1 MAVDP
6 NSVSI
11 DTPYTTPTDTV
22 DIASANTAPPLPPE
36 VASTRSSDAYYG
48 LSGLVD
54 KTPEDIR
61 NAITTGKE
69 PQLRTEVAASLDSD
83 KAVDKQ
89 NQIQKLAANPSPE
102 NVQQIMN
109 MAQTPIKETDPNS
122 VFEDTSA
129 VKYTSQLYTQF
140 TPNFTWLNEVAQE
153 HPEET
158 QGMVDAATEA
168 VSKWK
173 FSQTM
178 EQNALAKKAAQPW
191 LSIKP
196 TLSDEDAEMYRS
208 LGIEP
213 PVSLTG
219 TIPNMAAGLTFIL
232 PIIKEQ
238 LELNN
243 LDLPQSEKLDF
254 NFDKGLT
261 GPLTT
266 GERLEAIRQ
275 ELYKLPYSA
284 YKKVYTDVMEKLS
297 DDPDFAATFSHAMT
311 GQNVSDTAFDY
322 FNFIGGATEAA
333 GLVKFGLAARN
344 LVKATPG
351 FNDVP
356 PAVAA
361 ATGVGDL
368 GEASVQKSM
377 QNVINDFAGNNREAK
392 RALDDLTSNF
402 RDLIV
407 STHANPGNYGAEATN
422 RLSAMIESGAS
433 TVMDAVTNSM
443 RVNRTPVATASED
456 VIRMVKQDI
465 KGNYKGPENSI
476 LNIEGPIENPV
487 SNVPYY
493 NVKIGT
499 QDAEFFKDLQT
510 ARGFA
515 KLNDIVLRPTVTQ
528 EFNRLN
534 QAIASARKEGA
545 GDNIIKSLQADRDTF
560 REKNLEGLRN
570 PSTPLPATEGATIES
585 DGAGAGYYINYVVH
599 NPEKSDVVRATLI
612 TKSYDKVKDYISD
625 VSRGAA
631 DAISTSLP
639 PSRLGNYING
649 SFLGRLRSPAET
661 LSKAENTA
669 RQIAT
674 FGPSR
679 QASVVEQLSA
689 PIKQIPYSQQ
699 KDFERFLIAGQHLPD
714 ETGIPGRFFNSPKEV
729 SDWYFNNLGRLPST
743 KEMEGYYAVRNLNEY
758 DLVLRKITDYRN
770 RAINGVEQMQFKA
783 GETSSGFFDGIKH
796 TKFPGGDT
804 KIAIINSDDI
814 TKTRFMYLDNMGKY
828 GELIKKRFKEGNGEV
843 WEVWDPETKPLKGL
857 GKNTD
862 GEDFADQF
870 IRYVYVTGNAE
881 RKPISWNAIPQRG
894 GGHLTPDYPW
904 YIKQANVIKDFVGV
918 GDALKRRDIYTGD
931 RTLMPMDI
939 QSKGQA
945 IADNMNQV
953 RQLIAKGDW
962 EGARKLHL
970 DLELPFDW
978 DQHKSWY
985 KPGRGPGGIKLD
997 PRLTADQEIRVVPKD
1012 RSILDMDSSL
1022 AEKYGYRDADG
1033 NYHNSFRDGTST
1045 GSAARLA
1052 SVEFTGK
1059 RDAYELHTI
1068 GDGGKGSVHDP
1079 IYQYQPANYIDPITA
1094 MNRGLSR
1101 IINSFYLDDYKQFAI
1116 EHWVRNAQKW
1126 LEAETPNDIWG
1137 APMHYFYNG
1146 EFKDGTPYRIRKQL
1160 ENNRQ
1165 AVLDFIGRKSPDDGL
1180 LHDLAT
1186 SASNYLYNK
1195 TGNSKLAV
1203 ATYDQLSELRNPVN
1217 FFRGWATQF
1226 HMGFYHPSTLFTQA
1240 ATISNI
1246 MAISPKHAFSGTSG
1260 TFLYGLSRINKN
1272 SEILNS
1278 FDKIASNFI
1287 NNADWAQVGF
1297 KPGQWLEATKAMER
1311 SGFNTVGNEH
1321 GFISTPTTV
1330 SASDGWGRDALNILG
1345 AAGEKYIKKG
1355 GMIPFTL
1362 GAGSTRVSAYY
1373 TAYLEWAEKNVGKV
1387 MGRADE
1393 EQVLSRAA
1401 LLDHNMNRSANSVVH
1416 TGLMSVPFQFQSYS
1430 IRLAEMIWGKQLT
1443 PMEKMRLIG
1452 TNALLYGVNMGPL
1465 ALAGIPAYNYIRE
1478 NMLSKGVPVNSDTL
1492 KDKLKTE
1499 GYVVGDNLMVS
1510 ASMEGML
1517 SYATAFLTGNGDP
1530 RKGTWYDFS
1539 RWGNKGIDPIAN
1551 LWSDKDWWETV
1562 TNVVGGDLKNV
1573 YNQSSGLRMWVK
1585 DLISWDSPETAEKYH
1600 LTMRDITD
1608 LAKITGTGQDVTAFN
1623 NAISSYNGNW
1633 NALKWYTKNG
1643 TYDGNLS
1650 LGETVTSSLAGIKP
1664 QFLQDNFL
1672 RGDVDKQMRD
1682 NERNAEKDFEVQIRR
1697 FIMAQ
1702 QSGAAPEDKDQ
1713 AEVYMK
1719 NALSILARYNVRED
1733 RIGPLLS
1740 KALKGYESQFM
1751 QTTFDFYTKYVPD
1764 KQRLDAIKS
1773 YQKELQLRSNQ

>member
-11 DTPYTTPTDTV
+11 DTPYTVPTDTV

-36 VASTRSSDAYYG
+36 VASTRASDAYYG
-48 LSGLVD
+48 LSGLVN
-54 KTPEDIR
+54 KTPDDIR
-61 NAITTGKE
+61 TAITTGKE

-89 NQIQKLAANPSPE
+89 NQIQKLAAEPSPT
-102 NVQQIMN
+102 NVAQIMD
-109 MAQTPIKETDPNS
+109 MAKTPIKQTDPNS

-140 TPNFTWLNEVAQE
+140 TPNFTWLNEVIQE

-191 LSIKP
+191 LSITP
-196 TLSDEDAEMYRS
+196 SMSDEDAEMYRS
-208 LGIEP
+208 LGVEP
-213 PVSLTG
+213 PASMRG
-219 TIPNMAAGLTFIL
+219 TIPNIAKNLTFIL
-232 PIIKEQ
+232 PIVEEQ
-238 LELNN
+238 LKLNN
-243 LDLPQSEKLDF
+243 LSLPEAETDLP
-254 NFDKGLT
+254 
-261 GPLTT
+261 GPHTT

-275 ELYKLPYSA
+275 ELYKLPYPA

-322 FNFIGGATEAA
+322 LNHLGAATEVG
-333 GLVKFGLAARN
+333 GLIRFGQATGN
-344 LVKATPG
+344 LIRATPG
-351 FNDVP
+351 FNDVN

-361 ATGVGDL
+361 AAGVGDL

-377 QNVINDFAGNNREAK
+377 QNIINEFAGNNREAK
-392 RALDDLTSNF
+392 RALEDLTSNF
-402 RDLIV
+402 KDLIV

-422 RLSAMIESGAS
+422 RLSDMIEAGAS

-456 VIRMVKQDI
+456 VIRMVRENI

-476 LNIEGPIENPV
+476 LNVEGPLENPV

-499 QDAEFFKDLQT
+499 QDAEFFKDIQT

-534 QAIASARKEGA
+534 QEISVARKAGA
-545 GDNIIKSLQADRDTF
+545 DVTPLQAERDAF
-560 REKNLEGLRN
+560 RAKNIEGLRDT
-570 PSTPLPATEGATIES
+570 SISLPATEGATIEN

-612 TKSYDKVKDYISD
+612 TQPKSKVGEYIKGD
-625 VSRGAA
+625 LRTDNV
-631 DAISTSLP
+631 STSIP
-639 PSRLGNYING
+639 PSRLGNWING
-649 SFLGRLRSPAET
+649 SIVGRWRTPAET
-661 LSKAENTA
+661 VSKAENTA

-679 QASVVEQLSA
+679 QASVVDQLA
-689 PIKQIPYSQQ
+689 KPIREIPLQQQ

-714 ETGIPGRFFNSPKEV
+714 EDGIPGRFFNSPKEV

-770 RAINGVEQMQFKA
+770 RAINSVEQMQFKA
-783 GETSSGFFDGIKH
+783 GDISSGFFDGIKH

-804 KIAIINSDDI
+804 KIALINGDDI
-814 TKTRFMYLDNMGKY
+814 SKSRFMYLDNMGKY
-828 GELIKKRFKEGNGEV
+828 GELIKKRFKEGQGEV
-843 WEVWDPETKPLKGL
+843 WEVWDPETKPLKNL
-857 GKNTD
+857 GKNKD

-870 IRYVYVTGNAE
+870 IRYVYVTGSAE

-918 GDALKRRDIYTGD
+918 GDTLKRRDIYTGD

-939 QSKGQA
+939 QAKGQN

-953 RQLIAKGDW
+953 RTLIAKGDW
-962 EGARKLHL
+962 DAARKLHL

-1012 RSILDMDSSL
+1012 KSILDMDSSL
-1022 AEKYGYRDADG
+1022 RERYGYRDADG
-1033 NYHNSFRDGTST
+1033 NYHNSFRDGTSS

-1068 GDGGKGSVHDP
+1068 GDGGKGSIHDP

-1116 EHWVRNAQKW
+1116 EHWVRNAQKH
-1126 LEAETPNDIWG
+1126 LKADTPNDIWG

-1146 EFKDGTPYRIRKQL
+1146 ELKDGTPYRIKKTL

-1165 AVLDFIGRKSPDDGL
+1165 AILDFIGRKNADDGML
-1180 LHDLAT
+1180 QELAT
-1186 SASNYLYNK
+1186 GAANYLYNK
-1195 TGNSKLAV
+1195 NGNTKIAV
-1203 ATYDQLSELRNPVN
+1203 AAYDKLSELRNPVN
-1217 FFRGWATQF
+1217 FFRSWATQA

-1240 ATISNI
+1240 ATIANV
-1246 MAISPKHAFSGTSG
+1246 MAISPRHAFSGTSG

-1272 SEILNS
+1272 SEMLNA

-1297 KPGQWLEATKAMER
+1297 KPGQWIEATKAMER

-1321 GFISTPTTV
+1321 GYISTPITV
-1330 SASDGWGRDALNILG
+1330 STSDGWGKDALNILG

-1373 TAYLEWAEKNVGKV
+1373 TAYLEWAEKNAGKV

-1430 IRLAEMIWGKQLT
+1430 IRLAEMVWGKQLT
-1443 PMEKMRLIG
+1443 PMEKTRLIG

-1478 NMLSKGVPVNSDTL
+1478 NMLRKGIPVDSDTL
-1492 KDKLKTE
+1492 RDKLKSE
-1499 GYVVGDNLMVS
+1499 GYVMGDNLMVS

-1517 SYATAFLTGNGDP
+1517 SYSLAFLTGNGDP

-1562 TNVVGGDLKNV
+1562 TNVVGGDLKND
-1573 YNQSSGLRMWVK
+1573 YNQASGLRMWVK
-1585 DLISWDSPETAEKYH
+1585 DLLSWDTPETAEKYH
-1600 LTMRDITD
+1600 LTVRDFTD
-1608 LAKITGTGQDVTAFN
+1608 LAKVTGTGQDVTSLYN
-1623 NAISSYNGNW
+1623 SLKSYDGNW

-1643 TYDGNLS
+1643 TYDGNLT
-1650 LGETVTSSLAGIKP
+1650 LGEALTTSVMGIKP

-1719 NALSILARYNVRED
+1719 NALSILGHYNVRED

-1751 QTTFDFYTKYVPD
+1751 QTTFDFYTKYAPD